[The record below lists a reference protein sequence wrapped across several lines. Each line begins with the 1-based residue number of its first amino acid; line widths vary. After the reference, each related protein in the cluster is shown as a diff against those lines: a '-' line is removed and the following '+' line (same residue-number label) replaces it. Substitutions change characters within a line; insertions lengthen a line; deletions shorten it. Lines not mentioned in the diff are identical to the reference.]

1 MTATNALLKDNVE
14 IPPDEQWLFD
24 NPEALAMIMKGLE
37 DSANGRVVKLNI
49 DEL

>member
-1 MTATNALLKDNVE
+1 METANALLKDQVE
-14 IPPDEQWLFD
+14 IPENEQWLYD
-24 NPEALAMIMKGLE
+24 NPEALAMVMKGLE